1 MLKKIPVARLAP
13 GMYVHDLGLAWAEH
27 PFTFNRFKLKTED
40 QITELLA
47 TGVPAV
53 YIDTDKGDDVHDAP
67 TVDDVRADVNARM
80 LDAIAGPAEALP
92 VPVNEEMEN
101 ARFLHERAY
110 SVVRDIM
117 QDGRMGKAVQVENVA
132 ALVDDITQSV
142 VRNSGALLAMLR
154 LKNRDDYTF
163 MHCVSVGTL
172 MVTFGRALGLRGEL
186 LRQAGIGGFVHDVGK
201 TFIPD
206 AVLNKPGQLN
216 DGEFRLIKRHPA
228 MGHEILQRSSNVGAA
243 PLDITLHHHERI
255 DGKGYPEKLSGEDIS
270 QLARMATIV
279 DAYDAITSERPYHH
293 AITPT
298 EALRKMLEWSS
309 GHFDDV
315 LLKKFIRCVGI
326 YPTGTLVRLKNGWLA
341 TVTGQ
346 NSADLLRPTVRA
358 FYCTRK
364 REYFSPV
371 TIDLA
376 RSSSHSIAEDE
387 APELWGVNPM
397 VYLADKAS
405 H

>member
-1 MLKKIPVARLAP
+1 M
-13 GMYVHDLGLAWAEH
+13 
-27 PFTFNRFKLKTED
+27 
-40 QITELLA
+40 LA
-47 TGVPAV
+47 TGVPSV

-80 LDAIAGPAEALP
+80 LDAIVGPAEALP

-172 MVTFGRALGLRGEL
+172 MVTFGRALGLRGEP

-255 DGKGYPEKLSGEDIS
+255 DGKGYPEKLSGEGIS

-279 DAYDAITSERPYHH
+279 DVYDAITSERPYHH

-326 YPTGTLVRLKNGWLA
+326 YPTGTLVRMKNGWLA